1 MDEKQAYEQI
11 TAEYERRIKTDSRLA
26 ALRKRLESDKVT
38 LKDAHDYV
46 DRTAEIFGE
55 CFGRRVLDIAQ
66 GEREGTCTALMRDR
80 IQNVDETSESAQS
93 AVLARQGLNIRPKSE
108 AYPEERIFKLA
119 HSLEDP
125 TATDEQIER
134 RADSA
139 SATVMRS
146 RFDENMKKG
155 AKTCAEAGLKTYIV
169 RDGSSK
175 CCEWCAGISGRY
187 AYGSEPKDVYR
198 RHDNCSCSV
207 VYESGRGRQNVWSK
221 QYWSAEQEQKYLEMR
236 DEMKAKKLST
246 LPEGAK
252 DKPVRLSKKEIQAI
266 MERVGGLT
274 FGENGVIINT
284 EKKSGVR
291 TTGEE
296 LSSNAQKYLSELKK
310 YGDTIRGKSTDFTMR
325 ELAEMSRATG
335 VEFGKIIIGE
345 ESVLTRGDAQGTFF
359 TEKILE
365 EAFSKNGLFEYHSHP
380 YDNDL
385 SPSKSD
391 EDLLRMFDER
401 VGQKTSKIVAPN
413 NKYSVFGVDGVAYI
427 KSLEADNSID
437 DEYAKALMRIFG
449 GDFND
454 NN

>member
-1 MDEKQAYEQI
+1 MDEKSAVEQVLAAYDKLI
-11 TAEYERRIKTDSRLA
+11 AADRRIKALEKKLA
-26 ALRKRLESDKVT
+26 DGTITMKEGAELNSLRTR
-38 LKDAHDYV
+38 A
-46 DRTAEIFGE
+46 
-55 CFGRRVLDIAQ
+55 FGRALSGKVLDIAQ
-66 GEREGTCTALMRDR
+66 GEREGTCTALLRKGCDYT
-80 IQNVDETSESAQS
+80 NELAQAAQR
-93 AVLARQGLNIRPKSE
+93 AVLARQGLNLTPPTADFE
-108 AYPEERIFKLA
+108 EERARKIG
-119 HSLEDP
+119 HSLEDTTVP
-125 TATDEQIER
+125 DETIQR
-134 RADSA
+134 RAR
-139 SATVMRS
+139 SATENMLNSQYDR
-146 RFDENMKKG
+146 NMKKG
-155 AKTCAEAGLKTYIV
+155 ADTCASAGLKTYIV
-169 RDGSSK
+169 RDSGSG
-175 CCEWCAGISGRY
+175 CCKWCDEVSGKFV
-187 AYGSEPKDVYR
+187 YGTEPKDVYR
-198 RHDNCSCSV
+198 RHDNCSCTV
-207 VYESGRGRQNVWSK
+207 TYESGRGRQNVWSK
-221 QYWSAEQEQKYLEMR
+221 QYWSAEQEREYLRLR
-236 DEMKAKKLST
+236 DEMKAKKMT
-246 LPEGAK
+246 ETPDVK
-252 DKPVRLSKKEIQAI
+252 KPVRLSEKDVQAI
-266 MERVGGLT
+266 INKVGGLT
-274 FGENGVIINT
+274 FGGNGVIINT